1 MHLCTQ
7 YFKKIFYFAI
17 KKVKMLVDSL
27 LIERFWLIEKAIQ
40 TILLVKI
47 TECIE
52 LRIIT
57 KLGNVNSQLLV
68 IQRAMY

>member
-1 MHLCTQ
+1 MHLCAQ

-57 KLGNVNSQLLV
+57 KIGNVN
-68 IQRAMY
+68 